1 MVRLGNGGLKVRGLG
16 NRVRE
21 FGLGNLGVREFGN
34 MSSGYGFRVSR

>member
-21 FGLGNLGVREFGN
+21 LRLGNSGVREFGN
-34 MSSGYGFRVSR
+34 ITVRDYGL